1 VELTRIICYAN
12 LNDFNCPQGI
22 TDEHMRAFFEQY
34 HKDEEI
40 EIVDVIIDRG
50 PNTNSLSKRDSWKEV
65 LRQCEEKDIHMI
77 SVPSFSMISCNLSG
91 IIYTIR
97 EMKQQ
102 YNVDFYF
109 AYENVCTSNP
119 NSEMALQIQCIIVSE
134 QDSLKAKANKM
145 RLKFLDATGIQGE
158 PSAISLLV
166 ECDLY
171 HAGQKLAEDYGLN
184 LEDLVHEFI
193 RFATDPCNTQAF
205 EQYIM
210 GIAPGQA

>member
-50 PNTNSLSKRDSWKEV
+50 PNTNSLSKRDGWKEV
-65 LRQCEEKDIHMI
+65 LRQCEEKDIHLI
-77 SVPSFSMISCNLSG
+77 SVPSSTMVACNLTG
-91 IIYTIR
+91 LLYTLR
-97 EMKQQ
+97 ETKQQ
-102 YNVDFYF
+102 YNAGFYF
-109 AYENVCTSNP
+109 AHEHICTSN
-119 NSEMALQIQCIIVSE
+119 SDAETALQLLYIILSE
-134 QDSLKAKANKM
+134 QEHLKAAANKM
-145 RLKFLDATGIQGE
+145 RLEFLNATGIQGE
-158 PSAISLLV
+158 PSAVSILIES
-166 ECDLY
+166 DLY

-184 LEDLVHEFI
+184 LEDLVHGFI
-193 RFATDPCNTQAF
+193 RFATNPCNTQAF

-210 GIAPGQA
+210 GIDPEQT